1 MWDVWDVY
9 VVGLQVVE
17 RWLRRQRRL
26 RVEKVLRIPAGVEWS
41 VAGVEWVGV
50 AERMGHE
57 GVTKR
62 CVVEGLQST
71 GELCFCVLFVF
82 CLCFCVFL
90 CVLMGLG
97 GLFAVKGLVPAM
109 VFSLHLFPPLRPC
122 VIFHQ

>member
-71 GELCFCVLFVF
+71 GELCFVCVLFVF
-82 CLCFCVFL
+82 CLCFVCVLFVFL
-90 CVLMGLG
+90 CFVC
-97 GLFAVKGLVPAM
+97 
-109 VFSLHLFPPLRPC
+109 VFVCFY
-122 VIFHQ
+122 VF

>member
-1 MWDVWDVY
+1 MLY
-9 VVGLQVVE
+9 FVGCVGCVC
-17 RWLRRQRRL
+17 RRSASGGA
-26 RVEKVLRIPAGVEWS
+26 LRIPAGVEWS

-82 CLCFCVFL
+82 CLCFVCVFV
-90 CVLMGLG
+90 C
-97 GLFAVKGLVPAM
+97 FY
-109 VFSLHLFPPLRPC
+109 VF
-122 VIFHQ
+122 

>member
-82 CLCFCVFL
+82 LCVFM
-90 CVLMGLG
+90 CFNGVG
-97 GLFAVKGLVPAM
+97 
-109 VFSLHLFPPLRPC
+109 R
-122 VIFHQ
+122 

>member
-1 MWDVWDVY
+1 
-9 VVGLQVVE
+9 
-17 RWLRRQRRL
+17 
-26 RVEKVLRIPAGVEWS
+26 
-41 VAGVEWVGV
+41 
-50 AERMGHE
+50 MGHE

-82 CLCFCVFL
+82 RLCFVCVSFVFCLCF